1 MAQSI
6 LNAITLHTAEGSD
19 ENITKIINEEGVVNI
34 PAHVLK
40 AVAGDLFR
48 QAHAEAQA
56 LYDAQFKPGGEK
68 WPALFHERQG
78 PGGKLRA
85 GDLQKTMSPRLGDE
99 SMIVQFLLKAVAAL
113 SPGFSLGRDPDGLYH
128 VVLLHHSEKDLFS
141 SEHYTQEVHHDL
153 PCHGAGQHFSK
164 STIEA
169 CGRQD
174 GPRVMWVSLNKDPI
188 ALYFYLRSH
197 RISLLV
203 NEFFV
208 HYAPLWKEYSRTHP
222 TSKEEDFQS
231 IWAVFVEKHV
241 QEELERLQIRVNPEA
256 VLHSVEP
263 CGAAMWHALTGHG
276 GTSQEGLRIFTI
288 LVKEE
293 YRKEVELPQ
302 SSIELMR
309 DSRIYAGV
317 MDVILRPLDV
327 ALASKKVADEL
338 ANLFAGAVGAGI
350 TRSASSHVKD
360 ALLQVMDNVR
370 LGHGVRPIPDHVDNL
385 KPVILQFPH
394 ATRILGLVCN
404 TAGRGKVVLWLELNL
419 KDSHVTKGTLF
430 RGAAFAQELIESQDR
445 RALDASRAL
454 SRFLEPRRCPVTT
467 VAFSVEADAYSL
479 LYSPVL
485 MDGEPLKHRLQRDFK
500 LWRDRREL
508 DESGRYAL
516 AGLFQLSDR
525 LGNYGYR
532 QVLFDPN
539 LFCIDAHDRV
549 KLMFAGG
556 GFLGQKTQPQC
567 NRKQHLGGFPLIR
580 RSTSADKDARF
591 RMNVRRIEEIQSQG
605 PSQLEAAQR
614 GDQDTDAD
622 PGQATAA
629 FKEWSD
635 SDLRN
640 WSKDQR
646 GRCMGVLGRWNAKF
660 EDLVADDYLI
670 ADLKAATKVDH
681 IMELLR
687 LTDVHQM
694 MVWLVCELREASC
707 AGETWTDRKERLKY
721 VFEKCDSMEDLIQG
735 MQNFVLGLSPER
747 PKLSR
752 AAESKP
758 SLPCNQ
764 PAALNRLL
772 EMVIFSLH
780 PAYREDASKE
790 LSYMLFLTTA
800 VFNPGDELLLTGEG
814 IRMDVRL
821 YPFDD
826 PVFQGKASAALRRAG
841 AKGLDKFPRTMLLRN
856 EGQFGVGVFAPGE
869 YKKGDFIGFYLGTV
883 EEDPHGR
890 HVVSSMGKG
899 EAKYCNGG
907 NRRCL
912 PVSAH
917 IKLGTPGS
925 YMNSSQGRFNEDG
938 SPLKPNA
945 APDQNHLVLHT
956 HEGMPMSLIP
966 LFASYDFAKAFV
978 VWDYDPNA
986 RRGASFRS

>member
-1 MAQSI
+1 
-6 LNAITLHTAEGSD
+6 
-19 ENITKIINEEGVVNI
+19 
-34 PAHVLK
+34 
-40 AVAGDLFR
+40 
-48 QAHAEAQA
+48 
-56 LYDAQFKPGGEK
+56 
-68 WPALFHERQG
+68 
-78 PGGKLRA
+78 
-85 GDLQKTMSPRLGDE
+85 
-99 SMIVQFLLKAVAAL
+99 
-113 SPGFSLGRDPDGLYH
+113 
-128 VVLLHHSEKDLFS
+128 
-141 SEHYTQEVHHDL
+141 
-153 PCHGAGQHFSK
+153 
-164 STIEA
+164 
-169 CGRQD
+169 
-174 GPRVMWVSLNKDPI
+174 
-188 ALYFYLRSH
+188 
-197 RISLLV
+197 
-203 NEFFV
+203 
-208 HYAPLWKEYSRTHP
+208 
-222 TSKEEDFQS
+222 
-231 IWAVFVEKHV
+231 
-241 QEELERLQIRVNPEA
+241 
-256 VLHSVEP
+256 
-263 CGAAMWHALTGHG
+263 
-276 GTSQEGLRIFTI
+276 
-288 LVKEE
+288 
-293 YRKEVELPQ
+293 
-302 SSIELMR
+302 
-309 DSRIYAGV
+309 
-317 MDVILRPLDV
+317 
-327 ALASKKVADEL
+327 
-338 ANLFAGAVGAGI
+338 
-350 TRSASSHVKD
+350 
-360 ALLQVMDNVR
+360 
-370 LGHGVRPIPDHVDNL
+370 
-385 KPVILQFPH
+385 
-394 ATRILGLVCN
+394 
-404 TAGRGKVVLWLELNL
+404 
-419 KDSHVTKGTLF
+419 
-430 RGAAFAQELIESQDR
+430 
-445 RALDASRAL
+445 
-454 SRFLEPRRCPVTT
+454 
-467 VAFSVEADAYSL
+467 
-479 LYSPVL
+479 
-485 MDGEPLKHRLQRDFK
+485 
-500 LWRDRREL
+500 
-508 DESGRYAL
+508 
-516 AGLFQLSDR
+516 
-525 LGNYGYR
+525 
-532 QVLFDPN
+532 
-539 LFCIDAHDRV
+539 
-549 KLMFAGG
+549 
-556 GFLGQKTQPQC
+556 
-567 NRKQHLGGFPLIR
+567 
-580 RSTSADKDARF
+580 
-591 RMNVRRIEEIQSQG
+591 
-605 PSQLEAAQR
+605 
-614 GDQDTDAD
+614 
-622 PGQATAA
+622 
-629 FKEWSD
+629 
-635 SDLRN
+635 
-640 WSKDQR
+640 
-646 GRCMGVLGRWNAKF
+646 MGVLGRWNAEF
-660 EDLVADDYLI
+660 EDLVVDDDLI
-670 ADLKAATKVDH
+670 ADLKAAKEVDK

-945 APDQNHLVLHT
+945 DPDQNHLVLHT

>member
-1 MAQSI
+1 M
-6 LNAITLHTAEGSD
+6 
-19 ENITKIINEEGVVNI
+19 
-34 PAHVLK
+34 
-40 AVAGDLFR
+40 
-48 QAHAEAQA
+48 
-56 LYDAQFKPGGEK
+56 
-68 WPALFHERQG
+68 
-78 PGGKLRA
+78 
-85 GDLQKTMSPRLGDE
+85 
-99 SMIVQFLLKAVAAL
+99 
-113 SPGFSLGRDPDGLYH
+113 
-128 VVLLHHSEKDLFS
+128 
-141 SEHYTQEVHHDL
+141 
-153 PCHGAGQHFSK
+153 
-164 STIEA
+164 
-169 CGRQD
+169 
-174 GPRVMWVSLNKDPI
+174 
-188 ALYFYLRSH
+188 
-197 RISLLV
+197 
-203 NEFFV
+203 
-208 HYAPLWKEYSRTHP
+208 
-222 TSKEEDFQS
+222 
-231 IWAVFVEKHV
+231 
-241 QEELERLQIRVNPEA
+241 
-256 VLHSVEP
+256 
-263 CGAAMWHALTGHG
+263 
-276 GTSQEGLRIFTI
+276 
-288 LVKEE
+288 
-293 YRKEVELPQ
+293 
-302 SSIELMR
+302 
-309 DSRIYAGV
+309 
-317 MDVILRPLDV
+317 
-327 ALASKKVADEL
+327 
-338 ANLFAGAVGAGI
+338 
-350 TRSASSHVKD
+350 
-360 ALLQVMDNVR
+360 
-370 LGHGVRPIPDHVDNL
+370 
-385 KPVILQFPH
+385 
-394 ATRILGLVCN
+394 
-404 TAGRGKVVLWLELNL
+404 
-419 KDSHVTKGTLF
+419 
-430 RGAAFAQELIESQDR
+430 
-445 RALDASRAL
+445 
-454 SRFLEPRRCPVTT
+454 
-467 VAFSVEADAYSL
+467 
-479 LYSPVL
+479 
-485 MDGEPLKHRLQRDFK
+485 
-500 LWRDRREL
+500 
-508 DESGRYAL
+508 
-516 AGLFQLSDR
+516 
-525 LGNYGYR
+525 
-532 QVLFDPN
+532 FDPN

-614 GDQDTDAD
+614 GDQDTEAD
-622 PGQATAA
+622 PGPASTTVT
-629 FKEWSD
+629 FKEWND
-635 SDLRN
+635 ADLRT
-640 WSKDQR
+640 WHSAQR
-646 GRCMGVLGRWNAKF
+646 GTCMGVLGRWNAKF

-800 VFNPGDELLLTGEG
+800 VFSPGEELLLSGEG
-814 IRMDVRL
+814 IRMEVRL

-826 PVFQGKASAALRRAG
+826 PIFQKDALAQLGRAG

-856 EGQFGVGVFAPGE
+856 EGQCGVGVFAPGE

-917 IKLGTPGS
+917 LKLGTPGS

-945 APDQNHLVLHT
+945 DPDQNHLVLHT